1 MYNTDWQS
9 ERETEWEIRKWK
21 KASEVKAND
30 RINSEKRET
39 DEYNFIANLLDRFQ
53 AP

>member
-1 MYNTDWQS
+1 MVRYELHIPMNNNNVYVCWKSVS
-9 ERETEWEIRKWK
+9 ERERGQSKWPHQ
-21 KASEVKAND
+21 
-30 RINSEKRET
+30 RET